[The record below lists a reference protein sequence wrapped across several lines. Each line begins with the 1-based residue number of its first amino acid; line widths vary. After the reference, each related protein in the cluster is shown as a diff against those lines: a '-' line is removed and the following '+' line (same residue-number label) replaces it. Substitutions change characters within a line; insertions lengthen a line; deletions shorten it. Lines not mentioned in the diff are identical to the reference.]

1 MPVGSWD
8 PPLEMVLGIVG
19 VHAVVLYTGKVL
31 YWCFDQRAV
40 GQINSGTDAFQT
52 FFPDPNLGSYQVWDP
67 TSEKAGPVEAIGRN
81 SFCGGQ
87 CTLPDP
93 VHGELVFRQ
102 TAHQNVTMLH
112 CIENVPPEQ
121 FARDRLTSSQQFST

>member
-1 MPVGSWD
+1 MSNGVGSWD
-8 PPLEMVLGIVG
+8 MPLEGALGIVG

-52 FFPDPNLGSYQVWDP
+52 YFPDPNLGSYQIWDP
-67 TSEKAGPVEAIGRN
+67 ASGKAGPVETIGRN

-87 CTLPDP
+87 CTLPD
-93 VHGELVFRQ
+93 GTVFVAGGQ
-102 TAHQNVTMLH
+102 DQYGAMEQATTAQV
-112 CIENVPPEQ
+112 
-121 FARDRLTSSQQFST
+121 